1 MNVTQL
7 GRFLRKVRIDRG
19 QRLNDMAEEMEMSVA
34 QLSAIELGKRSI
46 SAKVKQRLITFYS
59 AFCSGEEEVGRL
71 VDVSQPSFKEDFEDA
86 DDLRRELFVSFA
98 RSYKALPEDQARQW
112 LDELNELAST
122 K

>member
-71 VDVSQPSFKEDFEDA
+71 VDVSQPSFKEDFEDV
-86 DDLRRELFVSFA
+86 DDLRRDLFVSFA

>member
-59 AFCSGEEEVGRL
+59 EFCSGEEEVGRL
-71 VDVSQPSFKEDFEDA
+71 VDVSQPSFKEDFEDT